1 MLEKEV
7 LPMRDI
13 SHLTQHY
20 DAHYEDARFASR
32 HGRVEFLT
40 TMEYILRYAT
50 PDCRILEIGAGT
62 GKYSHALARL
72 GYHVDAVELVQSNI
86 DIFTG
91 LTQPGEDVTIRQGDA
106 LDLSFLPDN
115 SYDIVLLLGPMY
127 HLYEDEQKLRA
138 LSEALRVTKR
148 GGILFTAYCVADTSI
163 IEFGFVRGNIL
174 GLIEKGLVDPVTFE
188 AFSTPAEVFELCR
201 KSDIDAYMA
210 NFNAERLHY
219 VATDL
224 FTHSIGDAVDAMTDE
239 VFEIYL
245 RYHLAIC
252 ERPDLVGAT
261 NHSLDIVR
269 KL

>member
-1 MLEKEV
+1 
-7 LPMRDI
+7 MRDI

-20 DAHYEDARFASR
+20 DNYDEDGRLASR
-32 HGRVEFLT
+32 HGQVEFLT
-40 TMEYILRYAT
+40 TMNYISRYTA
-50 PDCRILEIGAGT
+50 PRCRILEIGAGT
-62 GKYSHALARL
+62 GRYSHALARR
-72 GYHVDAVELVQSNI
+72 GFKVDAVELVQSNI
-86 DIFTG
+86 DIFNE

-115 SYDIVLLLGPMY
+115 GYDIVLLLGPMY

-138 LSEALRVTKR
+138 LSEALRVTKT
-148 GGILFTAYCVADTSI
+148 GGVLFTAYCIADPTI
-163 IEFGFVRGNIL
+163 IEFGFEKDNIL
-174 GLIEKGLVDPVTFE
+174 ELIAKGLIDPVTFE

-210 NFNAERLHY
+210 NFRAERLHY

-224 FTHSIGDAVDAMTDE
+224 FTRFISDTVDAMSDE
-239 VFEIYL
+239 VFDLYL
-245 RYHLAIC
+245 RYHLTIC

-269 KL
+269 KI